1 MLGAPGAGKGTHSA
15 LISAEYGVPHISTG
29 DILRANIKEGT
40 ELGKLAESYIA
51 KGALV
56 PDEVVIG
63 LVADR
68 LAQPDAQNGYV
79 LDGFPRTIAQAVAF
93 DVIIGRLSGR
103 RVCSC
108 GATCH
113 VSALGG
119 SEICPK
125 CGKQLYIRDDDK
137 PETVKARLEVYLKQT
152 APLIDYY
159 KAKGV
164 LVDIDACGTI
174 KEDFEKIKKV
184 LG

>member
-1 MLGAPGAGKGTHSA
+1 M
-15 LISAEYGVPHISTG
+15 
-29 DILRANIKEGT
+29 
-40 ELGKLAESYIA
+40 
-51 KGALV
+51 
-56 PDEVVIG
+56 
-63 LVADR
+63 
-68 LAQPDAQNGYV
+68 
-79 LDGFPRTIAQAVAF
+79 
-93 DVIIGRLSGR
+93 
-103 RVCSC
+103 CSC

-125 CGKQLYIRDDDK
+125 CGKRLYIRDDDK